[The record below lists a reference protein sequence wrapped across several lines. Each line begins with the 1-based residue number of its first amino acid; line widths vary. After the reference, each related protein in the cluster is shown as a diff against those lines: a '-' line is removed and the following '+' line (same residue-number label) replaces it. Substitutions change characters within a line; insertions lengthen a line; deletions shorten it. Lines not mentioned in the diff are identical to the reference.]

1 MSRSL
6 HDAIRGN
13 KEDEVRIRLNLGEDI
28 DMRHPPRY
36 EQRHGMSGKISF
48 LSSSIISF
56 DTPLHVAV
64 EAGHENIVRILCER
78 KAKLNFLNG
87 KSENALTLANRYK
100 SLFLICIAFLFYPVR
115 ALSECTHKAM
125 GLHPI

>member
-6 HDAIRGN
+6 YDAIRGN
-13 KEDEVRIRLNLGEDI
+13 NEDEVMIRLNLGEDI

-36 EQRHGMSGKISF
+36 DQRHGMSGILSF

-87 KSENALTLANRYK
+87 KSEIPLTLANRYIVYN
-100 SLFLICIAFLFYPVR
+100 SLSTLLFWCYFD
-115 ALSECTHKAM
+115 AILMLFSYIIH
-125 GLHPI
+125 

>member
-6 HDAIRGN
+6 YDAIRGN
-13 KEDEVRIRLNLGEDI
+13 NEDEVMIRLNLGEDI
-28 DMRHPPRY
+28 DMRHPPRHD
-36 EQRHGMSGKISF
+36 QRHGMSGILSF

-87 KSENALTLANRYK
+87 KSEIPLTLANRYIVHQ
-100 SLFLICIAFLFYPVR
+100 SFYFAILVLF
-115 ALSECTHKAM
+115 
-125 GLHPI
+125 